1 LLGKLVTRMAPKGD
15 DALQCLKE
23 EGYAVHLGFS
33 RIQDAN
39 ELSP

>member
-1 LLGKLVTRMAPKGD
+1 MAPKGD
-15 DALQCLKE
+15 NALQCLKEE